1 MLQPWQELMDELQL
15 KKIKYSEQHQL
26 TASDHTQKVR
36 NIPTNMAEST
46 SAATAPL
53 PSSAGPSSSTKPSQA
68 LWLRCEKK
76 PHEQRCA
83 LTPNTAKTLIDNGF
97 EIFVEK
103 DNVRCYADEEFEA

>member
-1 MLQPWQELMDELQL
+1 L
-15 KKIKYSEQHQL
+15 IKLVEKDQTSTTSWTYCSL
-26 TASDHTQKVR
+26 PYTTTQTKLE
-36 NIPTNMAEST
+36 NMAEST